1 MKLNVADR
9 IESSAAE
16 QRSSLSPLPLPRC
29 DDSDSGQQPRMFGQV
44 GSWVAAGAAA
54 AEEAAAAVACHGAND
69 DGPLRGTSFIEIGMG
84 GTIKPGIARTPNE
97 RTDEG
102 IL

>member
-54 AEEAAAAVACHGAND
+54 AAEAAVACHGAND

>member
-9 IESSAAE
+9 IESSAERATE
-16 QRSSLSPLPLPRC
+16 LSSSSPAPT
-29 DDSDSGQQPRMFGQV
+29 DSGQQPRMFGQV
-44 GSWVAAGAAA
+44 GSWVAAAAPRH
-54 AEEAAAAVACHGAND
+54 EAND

-84 GTIKPGIARTPNE
+84 GTIKPGIARTANEPTDRHSIAERTNE
-97 RTDEG
+97 R

>member
-9 IESSAAE
+9 IESSAERATE
-16 QRSSLSPLPLPRC
+16 LSSSSPAPT
-29 DDSDSGQQPRMFGQV
+29 DSGQQPRMFGQV
-44 GSWVAAGAAA
+44 GSWVAAAAPRH
-54 AEEAAAAVACHGAND
+54 EAND

-84 GTIKPGIARTPNE
+84 GTIKPGIARTANE
-97 RTDEG
+97 RTDRQTGERANEKR

>member
-44 GSWVAAGAAA
+44 GSWVAA
-54 AEEAAAAVACHGAND
+54 AAVACHEAND

-84 GTIKPGIARTPNE
+84 GTIKPGPGIARTANE
-97 RTDEG
+97 RTDGQTNEG